1 MQIKSNAFFCDD
13 ARQDEFGSFT
23 IVGAYA
29 GVINLVP
36 TRRNR
41 RIGNFVV
48 IEDFPAGEH
57 HLRFRVTF
65 TADDSGEVITLVDQ
79 AQNIIGDPDA
89 AMVLNPMGLPL
100 RMEEDGILKL
110 TMVVD
115 ENHEQELCSAQILYH
130 EDEDEDE
137 DEDGGAD

>member
-1 MQIKSNAFFCDD
+1 MQVRSNAFFCDD

-36 TRRNR
+36 SRKNR

-57 HLRFRVTF
+57 HIRFRVTF
-65 TADDSGEVITLVDQ
+65 TPDDSGEVLTLVDQ
-79 AQNIIGDPDA
+79 EQNIVGDPDA

-115 ENHEQELCSAQILYH
+115 GDYEQELCRAQILYYEN
-130 EDEDEDE
+130 EDEDD
-137 DEDGGAD
+137 AD